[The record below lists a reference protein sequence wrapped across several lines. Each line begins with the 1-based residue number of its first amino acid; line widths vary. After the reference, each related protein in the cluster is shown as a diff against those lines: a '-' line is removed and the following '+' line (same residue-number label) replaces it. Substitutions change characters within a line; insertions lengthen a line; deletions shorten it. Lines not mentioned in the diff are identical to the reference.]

1 MSFPQELPRSME
13 SIEAEILALRQ
24 QVAAM
29 MALVEKT
36 LHVAATHREVY
47 YQKSS
52 RPYYPLNDGWAL
64 TYLDTGQPFFVNTE
78 DRNITPWIIMGGHWE
93 TNVDKVLMAY
103 VTPGMTVV
111 DIGAHF
117 GYYTV
122 KLGGRVGA
130 AGRLF
135 AFEPNPEVN
144 VVCQENIKINQ
155 LHSRAVLHKV
165 ALGDRDAV
173 ATLTR
178 PSSDITSANLLGDK
192 DADYSVEVQVRRLD
206 DLIPADTSI
215 DLIKLDAEGYEK
227 RILDGSVATL
237 ARSPRCA
244 IMIEL
249 GLERW
254 ERGATLDDLIPACG
268 GGARRIYAVQ
278 PDGTI
283 RNMSLDQIRP
293 FLLTCAF
300 HENYFLIGH
309 QQEVE
314 VHVGT
319 LLSL

>member
-1 MSFPQELPRSME
+1 MSFLKEAPRSME
-13 SIEAEILALRQ
+13 SMEAEIIALRQ
-24 QVAAM
+24 QMAAM

-36 LHVAATHREVY
+36 LHVVATHRDVY

-64 TYLDTGQPFFVNTE
+64 TYLDTGQPFYVNTE
-78 DRNITPWIIMGGHWE
+78 DRNITPFIIMGGHWE
-93 TNVDKVLMAY
+93 TNVDKVLATY
-103 VTPGMTVV
+103 VKPGMTVI

-122 KLGGRVGA
+122 KLGCQVGDT
-130 AGRLF
+130 GRLF

-144 VVCQENIKINQ
+144 AVCLENIKINA
-155 LHSRAVLHKV
+155 LHSRAILHKV
-165 ALGDRDAV
+165 ALGDQDTV

-178 PSSDITSANLLGDK
+178 SNSNMTSANLLGDQ
-192 DADYSVEVQVRRLD
+192 DADYSVEVVVRRLD
-206 DLIPADTSI
+206 DMIPADASI

-227 RILDGSVATL
+227 RILDGSVKTL

-268 GGARRIYAVQ
+268 GGDRRIYAVQ
-278 PDGTI
+278 PDDTI
-283 RNMSLDQIRP
+283 RHMSIDQIRA

-309 QQEVE
+309 RQDVE
-314 VHVGT
+314 AHVGS
-319 LLSL
+319 LLRT